1 MGVFDWLFGDTDDEE
16 AQLDDM
22 ILMDM
27 DDEGEWFYMNEDFD
41 KVKKVIE
48 AANDVAKINEAIRS
62 EYNLQQK
69 ANSVYRSVYYKNDYA
84 KFIAVEKIRQN
95 MCGTS
100 PFEKLRIED
109 KKAVLEMIREAIK
122 NYVLSIVWLSASLL
136 THTYKS

>member
-1 MGVFDWLFGDTDDEE
+1 MGIFDWLFGDTDDED

-69 ANSVYRSVYYKNDYA
+69 ANSVYRSVYYKKDY
-84 KFIAVEKIRQN
+84 I
-95 MCGTS
+95 
-100 PFEKLRIED
+100 KLSWEHI
-109 KKAVLEMIREAIK
+109 I
-122 NYVLSIVWLSASLL
+122 
-136 THTYKS
+136 